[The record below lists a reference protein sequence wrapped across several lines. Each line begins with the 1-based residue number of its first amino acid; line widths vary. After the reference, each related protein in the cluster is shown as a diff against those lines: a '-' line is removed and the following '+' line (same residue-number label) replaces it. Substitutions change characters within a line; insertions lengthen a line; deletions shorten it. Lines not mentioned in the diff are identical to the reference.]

1 MKSSRIQTVFL
12 LAAVGL
18 AFALLQIPLAR
29 EYALQIFALTILIF
43 FLVKKLK
50 KAKFW
55 HVLPENAS
63 VEIPLLTLAFLILI
77 GATGNL
83 TSHFFVLTYVL
94 LFLLAITN
102 KANTAI
108 GTTVAI
114 MIFYFAVN
122 PELNTAQMINLMTL
136 PLLLAFFLF
145 AKRQYDESQIN
156 KLLLR
161 EETNAAVKSSA
172 AVSDLTSFIRNFL
185 KPKLKTIVNHAEEK
199 DSSLEETIS
208 QISLLDSETDKL
220 LHQVEEKVEE
230 KSAPD
235 TVGDEETEKEEAPTT
250 QKS

>member
-235 TVGDEETEKEEAPTT
+235 AAEDEEEKEEVPPT